1 LKIKAGQKGWEVMN
15 QNGFSEVDVIRDH
28 RSNEVE
34 HLRAQLET
42 ARKALQFYADTGGIN
57 AIEALAQIGAGQKG
71 GDRAEENE
79 LDAQRY
85 RKLKAEMLRN
95 PLYLGSAKRRGDF
108 VFLEGQF
115 DAGAD
120 ALPEPEQKGGK

>member
-1 LKIKAGQKGWEVMN
+1 MESCECLTCSLGRISKARHDQAE
-15 QNGFSEVDVIRDH
+15 Q
-28 RSNEVE
+28 
-34 HLRAQLET
+34 
-42 ARKALQFYADTGGIN
+42 
-57 AIEALAQIGAGQKG
+57 
-71 GDRAEENE
+71 DR

-95 PLYLGSAKRRGDF
+95 PLYMGSAKRRGDF

-120 ALPEPEQKGGK
+120 ALPEPEQKGGDPEKS